1 MRKLTKKQL
10 ELTAEHL
17 KMKHEAEMKAK
28 TARVEGI
35 ASHMSWWEKIILFFK
50 I

>member
-1 MRKLTKKQL
+1 MKKPTKRQL

-17 KMKHEAEMKAK
+17 KMKHEAEEQARRV
-28 TARVEGI
+28 RVENI
-35 ASHMSWWEKIILFFK
+35 ARGKSWWEKIIMVFK